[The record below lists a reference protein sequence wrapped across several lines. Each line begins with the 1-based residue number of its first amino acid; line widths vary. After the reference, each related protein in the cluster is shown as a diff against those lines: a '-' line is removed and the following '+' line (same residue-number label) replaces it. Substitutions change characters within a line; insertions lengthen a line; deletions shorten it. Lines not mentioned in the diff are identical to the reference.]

1 MPGDTLPL
9 LRGLHQVAFAV
20 RDLPSAVGFWRDV
33 LGVRLLFEAPPGL
46 AFFDLGGVRAMLT
59 RPEEHGAP
67 PANSPLYFAVD
78 DIRAAHAALAARG
91 VAFEEPPRCIA
102 TLPEAGGRKR
112 EVWLTAFRDGERNLL
127 ALMSEVPTAGG

>member
-1 MPGDTLPL
+1 MPGDAMPL

-20 RDLPSAVGFWRDV
+20 RDLPAAVRFWRDV

-46 AFFDLGGVRAMLT
+46 AFFDLGGVRVMLS
-59 RPEEHGAP
+59 RPEPAAAP
-67 PANSPLYFAVD
+67 GNSALYFAVD
-78 DIRAAHAALAARG
+78 DIRAAHAALVARG
-91 VAFEEPPRCIA
+91 VVFEEPPRCIA
-102 TLPEAGGRKR
+102 RLPTPGGRER